1 MRRFLILTVVIQ
13 VALLAGALPAAA
25 QDGLALMKVETGA
38 RPAGMAGAF
47 ASISGD
53 PMSSA
58 YNPAGAVGVGK
69 FTASFGHN
77 EYWENIRL
85 ESGYC
90 AAPLAGNWYIHGG
103 IRFAAVSD
111 LESRLLPTSEPEGIF
126 DAHDVSLKAGVAWQV
141 NDMFAAGVAA
151 GWFIEKIEA
160 YQGSAFNV
168 DIGLIA
174 RPMPN
179 LSLGASAS
187 NLGSDFSLSQ
197 TGVGDSDDISLPTTY
212 RIGGSYR
219 YLKYLG
225 AADLVV
231 VDDETHLHLGIE
243 GEIYPRFV
251 LRSGYMLGYDVK
263 NFAAGASFHVPRY
276 GMVIDYGFV
285 PYSEGLGSSHLFNL
299 TVGL

>member
-1 MRRFLILTVVIQ
+1 MRNFLILTALVLA
-13 VALLAGALPAAA
+13 VALPVAG
-25 QDGLALMKVETGA
+25 QDGLALMKVEPGA

-47 ASISGD
+47 ASITGD
-53 PMSSA
+53 PMSAA
-58 YNPAGAVGVGK
+58 YNPAGATGVGK
-69 FTASFGHN
+69 FVASFGHN

-85 ESGYC
+85 ETGYC
-90 AAPLAGNWYIHGG
+90 VAPLAKDWYIHAGV
-103 IRFAAVSD
+103 RFAAVTD
-111 LESRLLPTSEPEGIF
+111 LESRLLPTSEPEGTF
-126 DAHDVSLKAGVAWQV
+126 DAHDVSFKAGVAWQI
-141 NDMFAAGVAA
+141 NSMLAAGLAA

-168 DIGLIA
+168 DIGLTA
-174 RPMPN
+174 TPMPN

-197 TGVGDSDDISLPTTY
+197 TGLRNSDDISLPTTY
-212 RIGGSYR
+212 RVGGSYR

-231 VDDETHLHLGIE
+231 IDDETHLHLGVE
-243 GEIYPRFV
+243 GELYPRFV

-276 GMVIDYGFV
+276 GMVVDYGFV
-285 PYSEGLGSSHLFNL
+285 PYSDGLGSSHLFNL